1 MYVKAV
7 EGNLPGRDNMR
18 LVIEAG
24 SIQPCLFISHVTMSA
39 DMSINRDL

>member
-24 SIQPCLFISHVTMSA
+24 SIQPCLFLFFEVLEFSV
-39 DMSINRDL
+39 